1 MPYLDGLNERQKQA
15 VLKID
20 GPLLIVAG
28 AGAGKTKTITHRI
41 AHMIQEG
48 VPAWSILAVTFTNK
62 AATEMRDRVRKLL
75 PEGKGGLPLLT
86 TFHALGARL
95 LREFHAEAGVP
106 RGFTIWDRDDSI
118 RAIKRLIESL
128 DLGDMQPRSILST
141 ISRKKGEGMTP
152 DMFEADAKTYRDRA
166 IVRAWRAYQ
175 GVLQD
180 EGALDFDDLLLR
192 TLGLIATNAAVLE
205 KLRHRWTHITI
216 DEYQDTNKAQYEMA
230 RLLAGEKRNLCVVGD
245 TDQTIY
251 SWRGADLEHLLSF
264 EFSFPGAAVV
274 LLEQNYRSTRTIL
287 TAANSV
293 IEKNLRRKAKNL
305 FTENE
310 TGEPITFYGARN
322 EVDEAWFA
330 AQTIKNLAEE
340 GMRPGEIAVLY
351 RENFQSRVLEVAL
364 LSLEIP
370 YRVLGTRFFERAEVK
385 DVLAYLRAALNPKSK
400 VDVSRIIGV
409 PPRGIGKTTLEKLF
423 TGKESELNAGART
436 KVQAFRDVL
445 AKIKHAAETLP
456 TAEAVRFAAEASG
469 IEAMLMADKE
479 EGEERLGNIRE
490 LMNLAIRYDDDTPP
504 SGIEKL
510 LEEAALQSEQDS
522 LEDERN
528 SVSLMTAHASKGLE
542 FDAVF
547 VTGLEQGLFP
557 SIREDADRDQEEER
571 RLFYVAVTRAKKR
584 LFLSYAR
591 ERMKYG
597 SREPGIP
604 SEFLEDI
611 DDRLLVGARPKPSL
625 LDDVFID

>member
-1 MPYLDGLNERQKQA
+1 MQHLEGLNERQKQA
-15 VLKID
+15 VLKTD

-41 AHMIQEG
+41 AHLIHSG
-48 VPAWSILAVTFTNK
+48 IPARSILAVTFTNK
-62 AATEMRDRVRKLL
+62 AASEMRDRVKRLL
-75 PEGKGGLPLLT
+75 EGQAGGMPLLT

-95 LREFHAEAGVP
+95 LREFHEEASIP
-106 RGFTIWDRDDSI
+106 KGFVIWDRDDSI
-118 RAIKRLIESL
+118 RAVKRLIESL
-128 DLGDMQPRSILST
+128 DLGDILARNVLST
-141 ISRKKGEGMTP
+141 ISRKKGEGKNP
-152 DMFEADAKTYRDRA
+152 DMYEAEAQSYKDRMIA
-166 IVRAWRAYQ
+166 QVWRGYQ
-175 GVLQD
+175 KVLVE
-180 EGALDFDDLLLR
+180 EGALDFDDLLVR
-192 TLGLIATNAAVLE
+192 TLGLLANNKAVVE
-205 KLRHRWTHITI
+205 KLRNRWTHITI

-230 RLLAGEKRNLCVVGD
+230 RLLAGDRQNLCVVGD

-251 SWRGADLEHLLSF
+251 SWRGAELEHLLSF
-264 EFSFPGAAVV
+264 EFSFPGAMVV

-293 IEKNLRRKAKNL
+293 IAKNSRRKAKNL
-305 FTENE
+305 FTENG

-322 EVDEAWFA
+322 EVDEAWFV
-330 AQTIKNLAEE
+330 AQTIRKLVDDR
-340 GMRPGEIAVLY
+340 MKPGEIAVLY
-351 RENFQSRVLEVAL
+351 RENFQSRVLEEAL
-364 LSLEIP
+364 LSMSIP

-385 DVLAYLRAALNPKSK
+385 DVLSYLRAALNPKSK
-400 VDVSRIIGV
+400 VDISRIISV

-423 TGKESELNAGART
+423 NGKEAELNAGARA
-436 KVQAFRDVL
+436 KVQTFRDTL
-445 AKIKHAAETLP
+445 TKIKHAAETLP

-490 LMNLAIRYDDDTPP
+490 LINLAIRFDDDVPP

-522 LEDERN
+522 LQDVRN
-528 SVSLMTAHASKGLE
+528 SVSLMTVHASKGLE

-557 SIREDADRDQEEER
+557 SIREGDRDPEEER
-571 RLFYVAVTRAKKR
+571 RLFYVAVTRARQR

-597 SREPGIP
+597 SREGGLP
-604 SEFLEDI
+604 SEFLNDI
-611 DDRLLVGARPKPSL
+611 DDRLMVGAKPKPSL